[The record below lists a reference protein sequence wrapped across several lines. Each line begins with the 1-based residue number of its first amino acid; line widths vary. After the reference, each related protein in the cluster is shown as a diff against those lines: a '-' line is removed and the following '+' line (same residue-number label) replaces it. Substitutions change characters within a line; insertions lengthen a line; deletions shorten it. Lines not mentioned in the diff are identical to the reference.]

1 METVD
6 TEQAAN
12 LFSRIASAM
21 AERFIPQ
28 VIRKNILKKSTP
40 TCYHYSFSNLMLSI
54 KYRIK
59 MKTLNKVHRK
69 DKTVITAFDSYGK
82 LYSNPGKIA
91 NINPD

>member
-1 METVD
+1 
-6 TEQAAN
+6 
-12 LFSRIASAM
+12 
-21 AERFIPQ
+21 
-28 VIRKNILKKSTP
+28 
-40 TCYHYSFSNLMLSI
+40 MLSN